1 MFKKYLEI
9 LDIFN
14 LLFYNYVME
23 KLEFFNK
30 FNNPVLVVN
39 KNSMEVEYRNNAFK
53 RCFSD
58 FTTLRKFSHKLN
70 CEICMLDSSDW
81 EVHSPIVQ
89 AIRSRESF
97 VTHVSYQ
104 NKNNE
109 YSYYDINAIQRRKYT
124 IIFFTDVTSQ
134 IKYEQLLQEKENVDL
149 KCKLLDED
157 IKSLESIKQQAQ
169 SQAIK
174 MALINKISNIMRE
187 SIDISSII
195 LPTLKELSI
204 IFGAFRAYYASY
216 NNNVFKI
223 THTLDEEETGM
234 AIMFDSMVMRK
245 INNREI
251 SHTRCL
257 KEFMSAK
264 PYKESTQ
271 RIVMPIFHM
280 NELLGVVVL
289 ISRQKRELNEELD
302 ILENISSQL
311 GTAIVHAKLYK
322 KNLETVQE
330 LKETLKEL
338 NDTQLQLINS
348 EKMASLGQLIAG
360 VAHEIN
366 TPVAAIK
373 SNNEIFTKLIQK
385 IDDEKLLSIFNDI
398 NSTDKEAIQ
407 RINQIVISLKKF
419 VRLDEAELQEADI
432 NRELDLTLDLIRHE
446 TKHRITV
453 EKNYGDIP
461 KIKCYPNMLNQVF
474 MNILVNACQ
483 AIEKEGTILITTS
496 YENKQ
501 LKISIKDTGKG
512 IKDKEKIF
520 LAGYTTKGVGI
531 GTGLGLAIS
540 SKIIAK
546 HNGKIDVKSEV
557 GVGSEFIITIPS
569 E

>member
-1 MFKKYLEI
+1 
-9 LDIFN
+9 
-14 LLFYNYVME
+14 ME

-81 EVHSPIVQ
+81 ELHSPIIQ
-89 AIRSRESF
+89 AIRSKESF
-97 VTHVSYQ
+97 VTHISYQ
-104 NKNNE
+104 HKNNE

-124 IIFFTDVTSQ
+124 IIFFVDVTSQ
-134 IKYEQLLQEKENVDL
+134 IKYDKLLQEKEDVDL
-149 KCKLLDED
+149 KCRLLDED
-157 IKSLESIKQQAQ
+157 IKSLEQIKQQAQ

-187 SIDISSII
+187 SIDLSSII

-204 IFGAFRAYYASY
+204 IFSAFRAYYAVY
-216 NNNVFKI
+216 NSKSNLFKI
-223 THTLDEEETGM
+223 SQTLDEEEIGM
-234 AIMFDSMVMRK
+234 PIMFDGMVMRK
-245 INNREI
+245 ISNKEI

-257 KEFMSAK
+257 KEYMSAK
-264 PYKESTQ
+264 PFKESIQ
-271 RIVMPIFHM
+271 RIVLPLFHM

-289 ISRQKRELNEELD
+289 VSRQKRELNEELD

-311 GTAIVHAKLYK
+311 GTAIVHANLYK

-385 IDDEKLLSIFNDI
+385 IDDEKLSVLLKDI

-407 RINQIVISLKKF
+407 RINQLVISLKKF

-453 EKNYGDIP
+453 KKNYGDIP

-496 YENKQ
+496 YTKNL
-501 LKISIKDTGKG
+501 LKISIKDDGKG
-512 IKDKEKIF
+512 IKDIEKIF
-520 LAGYTTKGVGI
+520 LAGYTTKGVGV

-546 HNGKIDVKSEV
+546 HNGKIEVKSEL
-557 GVGSEFIITIPS
+557 GVGSEFIITIPR
-569 E
+569 